1 MSTQNIDDAGFLGT
15 GWSFPPTFSKAK
27 KSVEMLKGEEDIL
40 SSLRILFS
48 TSLNERSMR
57 SKFGTKIANMTFE
70 PIDSSQ
76 AAVLKAH
83 LKDMVFLHE
92 PRIRPLNIDVTMD
105 ELTGRVEVQLDY
117 IIVATNNRRNFVY
130 PFYILEGSEVP
141 K

>member
-1 MSTQNIDDAGFLGT
+1 MATQNIDDNAFLGT
-15 GWSFPPTFSKAK
+15 GWSFPPAFSKAN
-27 KSVEMLKGEEDIL
+27 KSVEMLKGEADIL

-48 TSLNERSMR
+48 TSLNERAMR

-92 PRIRPLNIDVTMD
+92 PRIRPLNIEVSVDQL
-105 ELTGRVEVQLDY
+105 EGRVEIQLDY
-117 IIVATNNRRNFVY
+117 VIVATNNRRNFVY

>member
-1 MSTQNIDDAGFLGT
+1 MATQNIDDNAFLGT
-15 GWSFPPTFSKAK
+15 GWSFPPTFSKAN
-27 KSVEMLKGEEDIL
+27 KSVEMLKGEADIL

-48 TSLNERSMR
+48 TGLNERSMR
-57 SKFGTKIANMTFE
+57 SKFGTKIADMTFE

-92 PRIRPLNIDVTMD
+92 PRIRPLNIEVTVD
-105 ELTGRVEVQLDY
+105 QLAGRVEVQLDY
-117 IIVATNNRRNFVY
+117 LIVATNNRRNFVY